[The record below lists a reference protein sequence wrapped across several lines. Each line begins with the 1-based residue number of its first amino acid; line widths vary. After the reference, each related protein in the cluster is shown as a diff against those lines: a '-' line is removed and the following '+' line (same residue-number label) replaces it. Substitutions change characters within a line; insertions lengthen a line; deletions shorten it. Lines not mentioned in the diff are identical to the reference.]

1 MIGRPPVGPQPWV
14 GRSSRRGQSR
24 PSCRRREPGR
34 GQDCQLQTAY
44 ALPGRRGEEEEEEKL
59 CLKESL
65 FCALKEHSSCRD
77 IHHLHLP
84 GTEEVDPVVEA
95 GTPAGSPPDPRR
107 RRIADLSCQPVARS
121 HSHNPHLR
129 PRQPAAGQAHPQR
142 RQGCQDQGEVA
153 GLHGDVNEDADAD
166 ED

>member
-1 MIGRPPVGPQPWV
+1 MIGRPPVAPRPWV

-24 PSCRRREPGR
+24 PSCRRREPAR

-44 ALPGRRGEEEEEEKL
+44 ALPGRRGEEEEEEKP

-65 FCALKEHSSCRD
+65 FCALKEHSSCHD

-84 GTEEVDPVVEA
+84 GTEEEDPVVEA
-95 GTPAGSPPDPRR
+95 GTPAGSPTDPRR
-107 RRIADLSCQPVARS
+107 RRRADLSCQEVARS
-121 HSHNPHLR
+121 HSHNPRLR
-129 PRQPAAGQAHPQR
+129 PRQLEAGQAHPQH
-142 RQGCQDQGEVA
+142 RQGCRDQGEVA
-153 GLHGDVNEDADAD
+153 GLNRDDDEDADTD